1 MNSEATRSLLVS
13 NEQGSGSPYV
23 SVIIPLYNNQQNIE
37 RCLRSVENQ
46 DYPNDRMEIIVVD
59 DGSTDRSAEIA
70 HEHNV
75 KVLRQRHSGQGA
87 ARNKGVDEA
96 HADIIAFLDADDV
109 ATNSWL
115 KEVVPFLNDGE
126 IVAVGCSHDL
136 LNKDN
141 DFVKIAWLERYFRHS
156 YSPERTNHLGA
167 SGCIYNKSV
176 FKEIGGFDPRMS
188 PAEDMDLSIRV
199 ASKGYTLFLIKKPL
213 ISVEY
218 RTNLSK
224 YMLSQVI
231 KIAHMVM
238 IYFKRK
244 RAVKRIAAS
253 YTGYAD
259 QAQGLL
265 PIAFLVS
272 LAFLQGFQI
281 LIALGIALLILLT
294 LNMRFMR
301 SVFVSRNR
309 AGLGKSWPITLLF
322 YLVVRSLSWSGGLIY
337 GMWLVTRY
345 RLMRYPIPMGSKD
358 T

>member
-1 MNSEATRSLLVS
+1 MNSEANRNLSVP
-13 NEQGSGSPYV
+13 NDQGSGSPSI
-23 SVIIPLYNNQQNIE
+23 SVVIPVYNDQQNID

-46 DYPNDRMEIIVVD
+46 DYPKERIEIIVVD

-70 HEHNV
+70 RERNV
-75 KVLRQRHSGQGA
+75 KVLRQRHSGQGV

-96 HADIIAFLDADDV
+96 HADIVAFIDSDDV
-109 ATNSWL
+109 ASSSWL
-115 KEVVPFLNDGE
+115 KEAVPFLNDGE
-126 IVAVGCSHDL
+126 IAAVGCSQDL

-141 DFVKIAWLERYFRHS
+141 NFVKIAWLERYYRHS
-156 YSPERTNHLGA
+156 YSPERTNHLGG
-167 SGCIYNKSV
+167 SGCIYKKSI
-176 FKEIGGFDPRMS
+176 FEEIGGFDPRTS
-188 PAEDMDLSIRV
+188 PSEDMDLSIRV
-199 ASKGYTLFLIKKPL
+199 ASMGYILFLIKKPL

-224 YMLSQVI
+224 YMLSQVS

-244 RAVKRIAAS
+244 GTVDRIATS

-272 LAFLQGFQI
+272 LAFLRGFQI
-281 LIALGIALLILLT
+281 LIALGIALLILLV
-294 LNMRFMR
+294 LNMWLMRF
-301 SVFVSRNR
+301 VFVRRNR
-309 AGLGKSWPITLLF
+309 AELGKSWPVTLLF
-322 YLVVRSLSWSGGLIY
+322 YLFVRSLSWGGGLIY
-337 GMWLVTRY
+337 GVWLVARY
-345 RLMRYPIPMGSKD
+345 RHVRYPSL